1 MTNQSIKFILLESLK
16 AAERTLENDLKQDQ
30 QSKNVIQYLLN
41 FFKYVGIDT
50 VEKLALQ
57 SRDYVKGQIQ
67 IGIETSVA
75 KLSSAV
81 SSLVNLIVGF
91 LIVSIGLVF
100 GAIAFSLFLGELLGS
115 NALGFVV
122 SGVLWIIVM
131 LTTLKILFNKKKLE
145 HLISRKIK
153 MH

>member
-1 MTNQSIKFILLESLK
+1 MTNQSIKSILLVSLK
-16 AAERTLENDLKQDQ
+16 AAERTLKKDLKQDE
-30 QSKNVIQYLLN
+30 QSKNVIQYLLD

-50 VEKLALQ
+50 LEKLALQ
-57 SRDYVKGQIQ
+57 SRDYIKEQVQ
-67 IGIETSVA
+67 IGIDTSVA
-75 KLSSAV
+75 KVSSAV

-100 GAIAFSLFLGELLGS
+100 GAIALSLFLGELLGS

-122 SGVLWIIVM
+122 SGVLWIVVM

-153 MH
+153 MY

>member
-1 MTNQSIKFILLESLK
+1 MTNQSIKSILLVSLK
-16 AAERTLENDLKQDQ
+16 AAERTLKKDLKQDE
-30 QSKNVIQYLLN
+30 QSKNVIQYLLD

-57 SRDYVKGQIQ
+57 SRDYIKGQVQ
-67 IGIETSVA
+67 IGIDTSVA
-75 KLSSAV
+75 KVSSAV

-100 GAIAFSLFLGELLGS
+100 GAIALSLFLGELLGS

-122 SGVLWIIVM
+122 SGVLWIVVM